1 MSVRSDHAWT
11 SEVGAGG
18 LSESPGSDAGQPPE
32 GHAHASLSPDG
43 PNGQA
48 SGTPGESEA
57 ERNNRNLSDLLQEL
71 RVAGLGVQML
81 FGFLLALPFT
91 VRFTT
96 LTSGQRDLYRAS
108 LICAALSTALLV
120 GPVAYHR
127 WVFRRHVK
135 GKLLRIANVE
145 ALVGLSMVALTVCTA
160 VWLVLTVVGL
170 TWIVGLLAALATAS
184 FVVLWFVLPI
194 VDRME
199 AESAQESERGLS
211 ESTAARTAVSV
222 ASTQRRV

>member
-1 MSVRSDHAWT
+1 MSVNSAHGWT
-11 SEVGAGG
+11 SEV
-18 LSESPGSDAGQPPE
+18 DAGKRAGPGCSEPAQRAEAIAP
-32 GHAHASLSPDG
+32 ARSS
-43 PNGQA
+43 PNGQ

-57 ERNNRNLSDLLQEL
+57 ERNNRNLNDLLQEL

-91 VRFTT
+91 VRFTKIT
-96 LTSGQRDLYRAS
+96 GAERDLYRVS

-145 ALVGLSMVALTVCTA
+145 ALVGLSTVAVAVCTA
-160 VWLVLTVVGL
+160 VWLVLMVVGL
-170 TWIVGLLAALATAS
+170 TWIVGLLAAMSTAA

-194 VDRME
+194 VDRIE
-199 AESAQESERGLS
+199 AEPAHEERDGH
-211 ESTAARTAVSV
+211 EGVREE
-222 ASTQRRV
+222 ASTRTRAPSASMPRGV